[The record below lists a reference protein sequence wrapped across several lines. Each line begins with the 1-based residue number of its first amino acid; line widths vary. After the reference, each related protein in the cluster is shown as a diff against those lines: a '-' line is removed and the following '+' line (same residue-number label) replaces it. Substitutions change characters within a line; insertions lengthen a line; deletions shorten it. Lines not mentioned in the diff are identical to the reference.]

1 MVFAIEPIALDSK
14 WSLVI
19 VKCLNVKYLYK
30 RFVFVF
36 VVNRVY
42 NYNDVLTWIEMNLLF
57 QKNNDAI
64 FIDSKQEIVDR

>member
-1 MVFAIEPIALDSK
+1 M
-14 WSLVI
+14 
-19 VKCLNVKYLYK
+19 
-30 RFVFVF
+30 F

>member
-19 VKCLNVKYLYK
+19 VKCWNVKYLYK